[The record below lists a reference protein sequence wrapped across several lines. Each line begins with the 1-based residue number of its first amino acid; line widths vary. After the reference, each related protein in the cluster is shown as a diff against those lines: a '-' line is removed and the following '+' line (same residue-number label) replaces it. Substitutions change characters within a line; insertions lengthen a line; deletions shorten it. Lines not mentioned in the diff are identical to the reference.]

1 MILDQ
6 RIEEVFVEKESLLA
20 ELSGDLDIPAINA
33 TQRNGKLLA
42 TNKRLLFFCNV
53 DNQLRYDS
61 FYYEK
66 IDRIAVRR
74 SFRNEQRLL
83 FEADDEIQMLHN
95 IKNIEDIEHFLEI
108 VENQLK
114 K

>member
-6 RIEEVFVEKESLLA
+6 RIEDIFIEKESLLA
-20 ELSGDLDIPAINA
+20 ELSGNLDIPAINA
-33 TQRNGKLLA
+33 TQCNGRLLA
-42 TNKRLLFFCNV
+42 TNKRLLFFCDV

-61 FYYEK
+61 FYYDK
-66 IDRIAVRR
+66 IARIAIRK
-74 SFRNEQRLL
+74 SFRNEPRLL

-95 IKNIEDIEHFLEI
+95 IKNPEAMETFLEI